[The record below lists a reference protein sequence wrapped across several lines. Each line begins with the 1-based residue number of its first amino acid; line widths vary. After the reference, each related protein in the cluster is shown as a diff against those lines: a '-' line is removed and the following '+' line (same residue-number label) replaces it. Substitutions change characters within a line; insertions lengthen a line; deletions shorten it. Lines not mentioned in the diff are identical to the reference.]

1 MELEVRKERR
11 LFDLMHKVFL
21 AHNIEDFIRLVGLE
35 TRSIKNKIG
44 ELILC
49 CHSAYFGPRQYCLK
63 RKRLY
68 ERFPKELWPVIE
80 SVRSNNQD
88 RFYLAQELGRPI
100 YKVLALP
107 LHSSEYTENSVL
119 FIEYFSK
126 TKTIENIFPQE
137 KLEILQT
144 AFYKVLSEEHW
155 KSGCELW
162 KNTFDSL
169 EEPLV
174 IWDNER
180 KPVRSNTH
188 FKRMYNINPKVFEED
203 CFTENG
209 EIYEKQT
216 CSVNN
221 KEKNYIIDHF
231 TNITSYLHLKEKVL
245 QNQRM
250 SVLGKLAD
258 DFAHQLN
265 NPLTGIHSMAQI
277 LVQEDQEKENF
288 QEIEK
293 AAQHCQKIITNFI
306 QFSKQTQKDS
316 TCDLNEIIQ
325 QTIPFLKTMIHTKS
339 LTLDLEKNSFLVQAE
354 PCLLQQV
361 IFNLVR
367 NALQAIS
374 EQGKV
379 HIQSQFKGDH
389 AWFYVTDNG
398 CGISKDHL
406 KKIFDP
412 FFTTKSS
419 GTGLGLRISYQ
430 LIQQFGGKL
439 GVQSEID
446 QGTCFSFYL
455 KKALNHQASIRG
467 ENENIN
473 Y

>member
-1 MELEVRKERR
+1 MELEIKKEKR

-21 AHNIEDFIRLVGLE
+21 ARNIEDFIQLVGAE

-44 ELILC
+44 ELVLC

-68 ERFPKELWPVIE
+68 ERLPKELWPPIE
-80 SVRSNNQD
+80 STRSNSNSD
-88 RFYLAQELGRPI
+88 RIYLAQELGRPF

-126 TKTIENIFPQE
+126 TETIENIFPTE

-144 AFYKVLSEEHW
+144 AFCKVLSEEHW

-174 IWDNER
+174 IWDNEK

-188 FKRMYNINPKVFEED
+188 FKRMYDINSQVFEKD
-203 CFTENG
+203 CFEENG
-209 EIYEKQT
+209 EIYEKQ
-216 CSVNN
+216 SYIVSN
-221 KEKNYIIDHF
+221 KDQNYVIDHF
-231 TNITSYLHLKEKVL
+231 ANITSYLHLKEKVL
-245 QNQRM
+245 QNQKM

-293 AAQHCQKIITNFI
+293 AAQRCQKIITNFI
-306 QFSKQTQKDS
+306 QFSKQTENDLH
-316 TCDLNEIIQ
+316 CDLNKIIQ
-325 QTIPFLKTMIHTKS
+325 QTLPFLKTMIQSKS
-339 LTLDLEKNSFLVQAE
+339 LILDLGKTPFLVQAN

-361 IFNLVR
+361 IFNLIR
-367 NALQAIS
+367 NALQAVDS
-374 EQGKV
+374 KGKV
-379 HIQSQFKGDH
+379 HIQSQFKNDK
-389 AWFYVTDNG
+389 AWLQVKDNG
-398 CGISKDHL
+398 CGIEKDHL
-406 KKIFDP
+406 EKIFDP
-412 FFTTKSS
+412 FFTTKSN
-419 GTGLGLRISYQ
+419 GTGLGLRISSQ
-430 LIQQFGGKL
+430 LIQQFGGAL
-439 GVQSEID
+439 SVQSKK
-446 QGTCFSFYL
+446 GHGSCFSFYL
-455 KKALNHQASIRG
+455 KKHWIKQG
-467 ENENIN
+467 KKNESIN

>member
-1 MELEVRKERR
+1 M
-11 LFDLMHKVFL
+11 FL
-21 AHNIEDFIRLVGLE
+21 ADDIEDFIQLIGAE

-44 ELILC
+44 EIILC

-68 ERFPKELWPVIE
+68 ERFPKKLWPLME
-80 SVRSNNQD
+80 WTRSHSNED
-88 RFYLAQELGRPI
+88 RLYLAQELGRPI

-107 LHSSEYTENSVL
+107 LHSSEYTKNSVL

-126 TKTIENIFPQE
+126 TETIENIFPQE

-144 AFYKVLSEEHW
+144 AFGKVLSEEHW
-155 KSGCELW
+155 KSGSELW

-174 IWDNER
+174 IWNNE
-180 KPVRSNTH
+180 KQPVRSNTH
-188 FKRMYNINPKVFEED
+188 FKRIYKINSEVFSKD

-209 EIYEKQT
+209 EIYEKQ
-216 CSVNN
+216 SYNVNH
-221 KEKNYIIDHF
+221 KEQNYVIDHF
-231 TNITSYLHLKEKVL
+231 VNITSYLNLKEKIL

-265 NPLTGIHSMAQI
+265 NPLTGLHSMSQI
-277 LVQEDQEKENF
+277 LVQQGEETENF

-293 AAQHCQKIITNFI
+293 AAFRCQKIITNFI
-306 QFSKQTQKDS
+306 QFSKQTDKDS
-316 TCDLNEIIQ
+316 VCDLNEIIR
-325 QTIPFLKTMIHTKS
+325 QTVPFLKTMIQTKS
-339 LTLDLEKNSFLVQAE
+339 LTLNLQKDSFLVQAE

-361 IFNLVR
+361 IFNLIR
-367 NALQAIS
+367 NALQAVDA
-374 EQGKV
+374 QGTV
-379 HIQSQFKGDH
+379 HIESQFETDK
-389 AWFYVTDNG
+389 AWFHVTDDG

-412 FFTTKSS
+412 FFTTKSN

-430 LIQQFGGKL
+430 LIQQFGGEL
-439 GVQSEID
+439 SVQSEK
-446 QGTCFSFYL
+446 GKGSSFSFYL
-455 KKALNHQASIRG
+455 KKNSHLPTKDKK
-467 ENENIN
+467 
-473 Y
+473 